1 MEDLLI
7 DGLGETYTM
16 VADNNR
22 NCGTPH
28 VQVRKSKFYLKLS
41 HCIRW
46 YFFDLLSLD
55 GQTSISWHDFDLLL
69 RCSLIGHL
77 QEALLAVSLYQHGFD
92 PLILEEWLA
101 RFGQGKTVFL
111 EGLAL

>member
-1 MEDLLI
+1 MEDLFI

-16 VADNNR
+16 VADYDR
-22 NCGTPH
+22 NCGTSH
-28 VQVRKSKFYLKLS
+28 VQVRKPKFYLKLS

-55 GQTSISWHDFDLLL
+55 GQTSMSWHDFDLLL
-69 RCSLIGHL
+69 IVSLISHL

-92 PLILEEWLA
+92 PLILEEWLT
-101 RFGQGKTVFL
+101 RFGQRKTVLL
-111 EGLAL
+111 EELAL